1 MKKLLFFSFLLL
13 SVLDSHAQTAKRDSL
28 LNQLAKSRP
37 DTNKVL
43 LLFAIGDAFEG
54 TSPDTARHYIRQA
67 RELSSALG
75 YTKGVQKSYRHFAY
89 THVLQTQYDS
99 LLYYSELG
107 LKLARQ
113 NQDTFNIGV
122 SLFNMGT
129 AYRFMSDYENA
140 IAYNLEGAR
149 LLEGKG
155 YTNIESSLYDGL
167 QNLYLAL
174 AQYDKA
180 ILYGEKAAG
189 IGRTQADKNPLA
201 VALNNLALSYIETSQ
216 LDKAKA
222 VLNEAVSISRSIENK
237 SVEGAA
243 LNNLADIAILEGR
256 IELLKDYGEKSLG
269 LHRDINSLEG
279 IAISKRVLAIY
290 YLQQKDF
297 NKANSEALEALKIND
312 ENNLFLEKSQCLKTL
327 SSIAFARLDFT
338 KGQQYLQQSQRIDGE
353 IFNESVKKM
362 QSSLNIKYETEKRE
376 RKIDELE
383 SEKKINLLA
392 MRQRAFMNYILL
404 GAIVTLITI
413 SLLAFRNYSQKRKLQ
428 QQRINELE
436 TEKQLTATEA
446 VLKGEEQERS
456 RLAKDL
462 HDGLGGMLSGIKYSF
477 NNMKGNLVM
486 TPENHQ
492 AFERSMDM
500 LDSSIKEMRRVAHN
514 MMPESLVRFG
524 LDTALKDFCKDIDQ
538 SGAVQVKYQSIGV
551 ADVII
556 EQTTSITLYRI
567 VQELLHNTLKHAAAR
582 TAIVQLTKSGNQLS
596 VTVEDD
602 GKGFD
607 PTIVKYPGG
616 MGWSNIRHRVDFL
629 KGKLDLDSQPG
640 KGTSVHIEF
649 EI

>member
-1 MKKLLFFSFLLL
+1 MKKLLLFSFLLL
-13 SVLDSHAQTAKRDSL
+13 SVLDHYAQTAKRDSL
-28 LNQLAKSRP
+28 LNQLAKSQP

-54 TSPDTARHYIRQA
+54 TSPDTARYYIHLA
-67 RELSSALG
+67 RELSSALD
-75 YTKGVQKSYRHFAY
+75 YTKGIQKSYRHLAY
-89 THVLQTQYDS
+89 THVLQTRYDS

-107 LKLARQ
+107 LELAKQ
-113 NQDTFNIGV
+113 QKDTFSIGV

-140 IAYNLEGAR
+140 VMYNLEGAR

-167 QNLYLAL
+167 QNLYMTL

-180 ILYGEKAAG
+180 IFYGEKAAR
-189 IGRTQADKNPLA
+189 IGRTQTDKNQLA
-201 VALNNLALSYIETSQ
+201 VALANLALSYMEIPQ

-243 LNNLADIAILEGR
+243 LNTLADIAIREGR
-256 IELLKDYGEKSLG
+256 IELLKDYGEKSLA
-269 LHRDINSLEG
+269 LHRDINSSEG
-279 IAISKRVLAIY
+279 IATSKHALAIY
-290 YLQQKDF
+290 YLHQKDF
-297 NKANSEALEALKIND
+297 NRANGLALEALKITD
-312 ENNLFLEKSQCLKTL
+312 ENNLFFQKSQCLRTL
-327 SSIAFARLDFT
+327 SSIAFARQDFV
-338 KGQQYLQQSQRIDGE
+338 KGQQYFLQSQRLDGE

-362 QSSLNIKYETEKRE
+362 QSSLNVKYETEKRE

-383 SEKKINLLA
+383 AEKKINLLA
-392 MRQRAFMNYILL
+392 MRQRSFMNYILL
-404 GAIVTLITI
+404 GAIATLITI

-486 TPENHQ
+486 TPEDHQ
-492 AFERSMDM
+492 VFERSMDM

-538 SGAVQVKYQSIGV
+538 SGALQVKYQSIGV
-551 ADVII
+551 GDAMID
-556 EQTTSITLYRI
+556 QTTSITLYRI
-567 VQELLHNTLKHAAAR
+567 VQELLHNSLKHAAAR

-607 PTIVKYPGG
+607 PTIVKHPGG